1 MPPIRAERTYRVDW
15 CHGVQMMLNEIE
27 QYREYLSRLPVSPHT
42 RRNYLGRVKL
52 YLGWLSGSP
61 GCEKALLEP
70 VERDFAVHDYKV
82 SLLQLGRSIQ
92 ITVFLLLVNFELRQ
106 FN

>member
-1 MPPIRAERTYRVDW
+1 
-15 CHGVQMMLNEIE
+15 MLNEIE
-27 QYREYLSRLPVSPHT
+27 QYREYLLRLPVSPHT

-52 YLGWLSGSP
+52 YLTWLSGSP
-61 GCEKALLEP
+61 DCEKALSEP
-70 VERDFAVHDYKV
+70 TERDFAVHDYKV

-92 ITVFLLLVNFELRQ
+92 IAVFLLLLNFELSK